1 MRPIPSLMLTRGF
14 RLTVA
19 LGAVCS
25 AAAVIAGWAPIPEVA
40 LFAPSLTNSAEV
52 AGLSS
57 LSNGPQTSVT
67 EATPLVSHPG
77 GGEQRPDPAGLLEL
91 AEGDKAVALLAYM
104 NAARAREGTH
114 DLVRDG
120 ALDAVAMKR
129 AEDLLRLGYFEHYG
143 PDGESAFSELRA
155 RGIKYRLAGEN
166 LARNN
171 HPAERTVVAAFESL
185 MASEGH
191 RANIV
196 EARFYSV
203 GIAAVQS
210 GKLWLYVTVFTN

>member
-1 MRPIPSLMLTRGF
+1 
-14 RLTVA
+14 VA
-19 LGAVCS
+19 L
-25 AAAVIAGWAPIPEVA
+25 
-40 LFAPSLTNSAEV
+40 
-52 AGLSS
+52 
-57 LSNGPQTSVT
+57 
-67 EATPLVSHPG
+67 
-77 GGEQRPDPAGLLEL
+77 
-91 AEGDKAVALLAYM
+91 
-104 NAARAREGTH
+104 
-114 DLVRDG
+114 
-120 ALDAVAMKR
+120 KR

-171 HPAERTVVAAFESL
+171 HANQRTVIEAFDSL

-196 EARFYSV
+196 EPRFSSV

>member
-1 MRPIPSLMLTRGF
+1 VQPQP
-14 RLTVA
+14 
-19 LGAVCS
+19 GA
-25 AAAVIAGWAPIPEVA
+25 ATLEEAGR
-40 LFAPSLTNSAEV
+40 
-52 AGLSS
+52 AG
-57 LSNGPQTSVT
+57 
-67 EATPLVSHPG
+67 
-77 GGEQRPDPAGLLEL
+77 
-91 AEGDKAVALLAYM
+91 ALLAHM
-104 NAARAREGTH
+104 NGARASGGTH
-114 DLVRDG
+114 ELVRDA

-129 AEDLLRLGYFEHYG
+129 ADDLMRLGYFEHYG

-155 RGIKYRLAGEN
+155 RGIKYRIAGEN

-171 HPAERTVVAAFESL
+171 HPEERTVVAAFESL

-196 EARFYSV
+196 EPRFYRV

>member
-25 AAAVIAGWAPIPEVA
+25 AAAVAGWAPIPEVA

-67 EATPLVSHPG
+67 EATPLISHLERG
-77 GGEQRPDPAGLLEL
+77 DQRPDTAGLVEL

-104 NAARAREGTH
+104 NAARVAEGTH
-114 DLVRDG
+114 ELARDG

-155 RGIKYRLAGEN
+155 RDIKYRLAGEN

-171 HPAERTVVAAFESL
+171 HPAERTVIEAFDSL

-196 EARFYSV
+196 EQRFYRV

-210 GKLWLYVTVFTN
+210 GKVWLYVTVFTN